1 MLLPYLE
8 VLNSKKIILG
18 SQSKMRNELMQ
29 VQVKLPL
36 FKEIEIWQSLINLRL
51 RSGQKIIWIPSRL
64 QFGTFKGHK
73 RKHAEEKSKNWF
85 KDLKHKP
92 DNGTSWFAVIPLCI
106 IMAKLSKNLYLSPHL
121 GKLLRL
127 CKDDG
132 RLYQHHSSSVYS
144 QHGNFQPVASA
155 EVRMGWRRKRT
166 AIYNFRCLSARFPSR
181 PLKRTLK
188 LKSRTFTVEDTSWL
202 ERRLHL
208 SSQFLEAWRR
218 FRALTCMECVTRSW
232 KEAKS

>member
-18 SQSKMRNELMQ
+18 SQSKMRNELLQ
-29 VQVKLPL
+29 VQVKLTL
-36 FKEIEIWQSLINLRL
+36 FKEIEIWPSLINLRL

-92 DNGTSWFAVIPLCI
+92 DNGTSWFAVIPSCI
-106 IMAKLSKNLYLSPHL
+106 IMAKLSKNLYLSSHL
-121 GKLLRL
+121 GKFLRL

-132 RLYQHHSSSVYS
+132 RLYQHHSSSVHS
-144 QHGNFQPVASA
+144 QHGNLQPVTST
-155 EVRMGWRRKRT
+155 EVWMGWVRKRT
-166 AIYNFRCLSARFPSR
+166 TIYDFRCLSARFPSR
-181 PLKRTLK
+181 PLRRTLK
-188 LKSRTFTVEDTSWL
+188 LKRRTFTVEDTSWL

-208 SSQFLEAWRR
+208 
-218 FRALTCMECVTRSW
+218 
-232 KEAKS
+232 